1 MGQWIYRF
9 FFLDSK
15 FHRLT
20 PFLAD
25 NKVHGYEHTLHAE
38 KPLTLRVFPAPSDY
52 DHLARF

>member
-1 MGQWIYRF
+1 MWQ
-9 FFLDSK
+9 S
-15 FHRLT
+15 
-20 PFLAD
+20 ASSD